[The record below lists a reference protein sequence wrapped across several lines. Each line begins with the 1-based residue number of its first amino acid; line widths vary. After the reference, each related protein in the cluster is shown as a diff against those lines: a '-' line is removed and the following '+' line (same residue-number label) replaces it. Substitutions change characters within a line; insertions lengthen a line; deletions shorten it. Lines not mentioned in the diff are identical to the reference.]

1 MAEKYRFWKSNE
13 TGLCPRPIA
22 ITSGPQGTLLG
33 LDYDFESSTA
43 KLVSVR
49 LHQPAD
55 VSVKKEGYKD
65 ARDICYNNGIAFVP
79 ERGSGVISFVD
90 FGGCVTVRV
99 DALKKRA
106 DVISYLEKYNLPQNG
121 TLPILR
127 ERLRNHLANVAKK
140 IRHLNH
146 VQLQPA
152 LAKPSVIC
160 SASQDIL
167 LCADDEIR
175 AIFQLN
181 LNFDGVT
188 IHGNAV
194 KCISYPCAATT

>member
-1 MAEKYRFWKSNE
+1 MELVVRLTRPEVLEVLKQIQFFAHTIVPEKYRFWKSNQ
-13 TGLCPRPIA
+13 TGVCPRPIA
-22 ITSGPQGTLLG
+22 ISSGPQGTLLV

-55 VSVKKEGYKD
+55 VSVKKEGYND

-79 ERGSGVISFVD
+79 DRGRGVISFVD
-90 FGGCVTVRV
+90 FEGCVTVKV

-106 DVISYLEKYNLPQNG
+106 NVISYLEKYNLPQDS
-121 TLPILR
+121 TLPVLR
-127 ERLRNHLANVAKK
+127 ERLAKDHLAKVAKK

-152 LAKPSVIC
+152 LAQI
-160 SASQDIL
+160 
-167 LCADDEIR
+167 
-175 AIFQLN
+175 
-181 LNFDGVT
+181 
-188 IHGNAV
+188 
-194 KCISYPCAATT
+194 ISYLFRQSGYFVVC